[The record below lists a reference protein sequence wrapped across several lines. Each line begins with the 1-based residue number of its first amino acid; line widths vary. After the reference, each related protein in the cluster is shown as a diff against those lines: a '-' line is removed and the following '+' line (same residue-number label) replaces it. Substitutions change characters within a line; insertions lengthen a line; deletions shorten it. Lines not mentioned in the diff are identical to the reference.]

1 MQYGSADVIR
11 MFSSPSLGSLWEA
24 SELTVIWLVEMG
36 SALCDALR
44 YGIAQYTRSISYLRV
59 HEIAS
64 KAVDQVKAEAKE
76 ANDPAT
82 ALGTGELR

>member
-1 MQYGSADVIR
+1 MIR

-24 SELTVIWLVEMG
+24 SKLTVVRLVEMR
-36 SALCDALR
+36 SVLCDAFG
-44 YGIAQYTRSISYLRV
+44 YDITQYTRSIAYLRV

-64 KAVDQVKAEAKE
+64 QAVDRVKAEAKE